1 MVESMNKVVKNLT
14 MLLCMFFSGS
24 LLSMKQHEVKERHID
39 VAKYMPTE
47 GEGEIPEK
55 LRKTLYL
62 LLAGVQRPEKFTKK
76 VGLWS
81 SWGKPVIKKSKN
93 TVYVYYPNGVIDTLY
108 LDKYGKPLVIVY
120 SDKSSSILEQYY
132 FSKSVPYVG
141 DPEKN
146 KLRVPPLGAELKETE
161 RSPVEL
167 HDDMFADFGA
177 FQSSGVQ
184 VSEIKSCETFE
195 GCTQERTQHVL
206 KVLEL
211 MGVTEVPQCE
221 YCKAKAT

>member
-1 MVESMNKVVKNLT
+1 MNKVVKNLT

-39 VAKYMPTE
+39 IAKYMPTE
-47 GEGEIPEK
+47 GEGEIQEK

-62 LLAGVQRPEKFTKK
+62 LLAGVKRSEEFNKK
-76 VGLWS
+76 VGSWP

-93 TVYVYYPNGVIDTLY
+93 TVYVYYSNGVIDTLY
-108 LDKYGKPLVIVY
+108 LDKYGKPVVIVY

-132 FSKSVPYVG
+132 FPKSAIYVG

-146 KLRVPPLGAELKETE
+146 KLRVPPLGAELKVTE
-161 RSPVEL
+161 RSPLAL
-167 HDDMFADFGA
+167 HDDMFDDFGV
-177 FQSSGVQ
+177 FQ
-184 VSEIKSCETFE
+184 VSDSQAAETKSCEAFE

-206 KVLEL
+206 KVLGL
-211 MGVTEVPQCE
+211 MGVTEVPECE
-221 YCKAKAT
+221 HRKAKAA